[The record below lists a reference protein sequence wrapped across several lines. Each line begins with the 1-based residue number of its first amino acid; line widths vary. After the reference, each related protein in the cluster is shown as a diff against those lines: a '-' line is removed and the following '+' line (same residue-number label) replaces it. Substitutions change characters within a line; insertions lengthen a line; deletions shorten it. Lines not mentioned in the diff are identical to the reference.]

1 MKKVRFGII
10 GMGNQG
16 SYYANVLK
24 DNKIEN
30 GVLAACCDNNE
41 AKLNFAKE
49 KFGSLENISFYSNY
63 FEMLDSGN
71 VDAILVETPHYQ
83 HPEIVIECL
92 KKGINVICDK
102 PAGVYTKQVK
112 EMNKVASESN
122 VLFTMMFNQRTNC
135 IYRKMREMIKD
146 GLLGEL
152 QRVTWIITD
161 WYRTQSYYDN
171 GSWRATWAGEG
182 GGVLINQCPHQ
193 IDLIQW
199 ILGEM
204 PTKVTSFCKYG
215 RWHDI
220 EVEDDVTA
228 YFEYK
233 NGATG
238 VFITTTGEAP
248 GTNRLEIS
256 GSKGKLLS
264 EDGNLI
270 FYQNEID
277 SIENCKVS
285 QKGFDKPKCN
295 KIVVETDGENSQHV
309 GIINNFANAILGIEK
324 LFIQGQEGING
335 VELMNAI
342 ELSGW
347 KDSKM
352 ISLPVDENEYLEI
365 LNEKRKNSH
374 LKVSNDSVVMDT
386 NGTFGSNIYIYIYI
400 YIYILIF

>member
-1 MKKVRFGII
+1 MRKVRFGVI

-16 SYYANVLK
+16 TYYANLLK
-24 DNKIEN
+24 DGKIDN
-30 GVLAACCDNNE
+30 GVLGACCDNNE
-41 AKLNFAKE
+41 TKLNYAKE
-49 KFGSLENISFYSNY
+49 KFSGVEDVKFYSNY
-63 FEMLDSGN
+63 LDLLNEGDC
-71 VDAILVETPHYQ
+71 DAILVETPHYD
-83 HPEIVIECL
+83 HPNIVIDCL
-92 KKGINVICDK
+92 KRGINVICDK

-112 EMNKVASESN
+112 EMNKVAKESKA
-122 VLFTMMFNQRTNC
+122 LFTMMFNQRTNC
-135 IYRKMREMIKD
+135 IYRKMKEMISE
-146 GLLGEL
+146 GLLGEI

-161 WYRTQSYYDN
+161 WYRTQIYYDN

-204 PTKVTSFCKYG
+204 PSKVTAFCQYG
-215 RWHDI
+215 KWHDI

-295 KIVVETDGENSQHV
+295 KIIVETDGENPQHV
-309 GIINNFANAILGIEK
+309 GIINNFANAILGKEE
-324 LFIQGQEGING
+324 LFIKGEEGING

-347 KDSKM
+347 KDSVKVT
-352 ISLPVDENEYLEI
+352 LPVDEDEYLSI
-365 LNEKRKNSH
+365 LNEKRKTSR
-374 LKVSNDSVVMDT
+374 LKENKDSVVMDT
-386 NGTFGSNIYIYIYI
+386 NGTFGSK
-400 YIYILIF
+400 